1 MSGAKDN
8 SKISEKSNEDNEGRD
23 SHSRSSYSEKPVKCE
38 QVSPVSSSSPCFD
51 SESDSDCDS
60 ECDSDSESKQD
71 SPKKSRSLSTCED
84 KNDLRNPDIKVLD
97 PEKNCGNDEFPHHSP
112 SVDLETVKE
121 LAHKIFRLMLRRINE
136 TKRLSSFQRVLFNL
150 QKDLLREKD
159 CKKKEQL
166 ENKIKD
172 LEAEIKKLLELIG
185 LISCKIKE
193 YYNDFSDRVVRDNDH
208 NKPWRAIVSLLYLC
222 RKFIKNNP
230 GFLAVLNEVL
240 KQRQEAF
247 RVYNSMVDEKQ
258 ALLNAISTRKNVL
271 AHLSNHLTNNGCF
284 VSFPIDPDE
293 KNLLCNLFWETVRI
307 ATILLNSD
315 LFHGENLESIN
326 MHCVQ
331 KHLRYLK
338 RKQRKLRRTARYLKE
353 KMCEMNSRTG
363 YPRRSRF
370 LARYNKVSSDLARI
384 ARRINNTRR
393 LPGLH
398 DRYLDNIK
406 QLSQYCNL
414 YNLSIL
420 EVEKIIMACKPV
432 VPVPVVP
439 VPDLMYKTLKKEVE
453 LL

>member
-1 MSGAKDN
+1 MSGIKEN
-8 SKISEKSNEDNEGRD
+8 SKNSEKCNEDNNGSD
-23 SHSRSSYSEKPVKCE
+23 SRSCSSYSEKPVKCE
-38 QVSPVSSSSPCFD
+38 QGSPVSSSSPCFD
-51 SESDSDCDS
+51 SESDSDSD
-60 ECDSDSESKQD
+60 CDSDSESKQD

-97 PEKNCGNDEFPHHSP
+97 PEKNCGKDEFPHHSP
-112 SVDLETVKE
+112 SIDLETVKE

-136 TKRLSSFQRVLFNL
+136 TKRLSNLQEVLSNS

-172 LEAEIKKLLELIG
+172 LKAEIKKIGELIG

-222 RKFIKNNP
+222 RKFLKNNP

-240 KQRQEAF
+240 KQRQDAF
-247 RVYNSMVDEKQ
+247 KLYNSMVDEKQ

-271 AHLSNHLTNNGCF
+271 SHLSSHLTNNGCF

-315 LFHGENLESIN
+315 LFHRENLESIN

-331 KHLRYLK
+331 KHLRYLVSRQK
-338 RKQRKLRRTARYLKE
+338 KLQRLAWYSKE
-353 KMCEMNSRTG
+353 KMCEKNSRFSHQ
-363 YPRRSRF
+363 RRR
-370 LARYNKVSSDLARI
+370 RYLREYRKFCGDFARI
-384 ARRINNTRR
+384 DRQIYNGRR
-393 LPGLH
+393 LPVLH
-398 DRYLDNIK
+398 DRYMGNIK

-420 EVEKIIMACKPV
+420 EVEKIIIACKPV

-439 VPDLMYKTLKKEVE
+439 VPVCGC
-453 LL
+453 